1 VSEADPR
8 DVRNAGKPWADQ
20 EVLRLRNLALG
31 GTPIRL
37 VVREL
42 GRPEDEVRA
51 KAADEGINLESGDY
65 SRRSLYEENNQ

>member
-1 VSEADPR
+1 MSEADPR

-31 GTPIRL
+31 GTPMRL

-51 KAADEGINLESGDY
+51 KASDEGINLDRGGY
-65 SRRSLYEENNQ
+65 SRRSLYEEKNQ